1 MIEDLLLP
9 LVCERYRT
17 DPAYRE
23 GHRKIIA
30 PKPGTVILGLHTPEM
45 KLVAKSLARR
55 EDWRETLNAFAQENG
70 SAGQLGSD
78 SEQRLSHDE
87 RMVWGLMLDYI
98 ICPLEER
105 LRHVDAFIPSIDN
118 WAICDN
124 FCCNAKWL
132 AKLTRPLK
140 KDSAS
145 YSAPIQKRL
154 AEIEEKEAV
163 WRWMEGHFAAREEF
177 RRRVPIV
184 LALAYFLGP
193 DDIDRTLAAMAGLG
207 LQEGEPYYI
216 QMAVAWLLATALAR
230 DPDKTRSFV
239 NACIADGTLPG
250 DIVKRYV
257 RKARESRITR
267 DIPAL

>member
-9 LVCERYRT
+9 LVGERYRT

-45 KLVAKSLARR
+45 KQVAKSLARQ
-55 EDWRETLNAFAQENG
+55 EDWRETLDAFAREKC
-70 SAGQLGSD
+70 
-78 SEQRLSHDE
+78 LSHDE
-87 RMVWGLMLDYI
+87 RMVWGLMLNYI
-98 ICPLEER
+98 VCPLEDR
-105 LRHVDAFIPSIDN
+105 LRYVDAFIPAIDN

-132 AKLTRPLK
+132 AKLTHPRK
-140 KDSAS
+140 RRSDSAS
-145 YSAPIQKRL
+145 SSDPLQKSP
-154 AEIEEKEAV
+154 ADNHEKEAV
-163 WRWMEGHFAAREEF
+163 WKWMKGHFAAHGEF

-193 DDIDRTLAAMAGLG
+193 DDMDRTLATVAELE
-207 LQEGEPYYI
+207 LREGEPYYI

-239 NACIADGTLPG
+239 NTGIAAATLPR

-257 RKARESRITR
+257 QKARESRITR
-267 DIPAL
+267 DTPAL

>member
-17 DPAYRE
+17 DLAYRE

-30 PKPGTVILGLHTPEM
+30 PKPGTVILGLHTPEL
-45 KLVAKSLARR
+45 KQVAKSLARR
-55 EDWRETLNAFAQENG
+55 EDWRETLDAFAREK
-70 SAGQLGSD
+70 
-78 SEQRLSHDE
+78 RLSHDE
-87 RMVWGLMLDYI
+87 RMGWGLMLNYI
-98 ICPLEER
+98 ICPLEDR
-105 LRHVDAFIPSIDN
+105 LRHVDAFIPAIDN

-132 AKLTRPLK
+132 AKLPRPRK
-140 KDSAS
+140 RRSESAS
-145 YSAPIQKRL
+145 FAAPPQKSP
-154 AEIEEKEAV
+154 ADNHEKEAA
-163 WRWMEGHFAAREEF
+163 WKWMEGHYSARDEF
-177 RRRVPIV
+177 ERRVPIV

-193 DDIDRTLAAMAGLG
+193 DDMDRTLAAMAGLK
-207 LQEGEPYYI
+207 LREGEPYYI

-239 NACIADGTLPG
+239 NTGIAAGTLPR

-267 DIPAL
+267 DTPAL